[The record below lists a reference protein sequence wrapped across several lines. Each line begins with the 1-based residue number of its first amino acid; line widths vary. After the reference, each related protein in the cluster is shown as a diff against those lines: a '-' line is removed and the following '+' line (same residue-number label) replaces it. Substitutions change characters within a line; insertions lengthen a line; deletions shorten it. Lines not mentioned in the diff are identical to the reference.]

1 MSGLLVKS
9 TLIMRENLEELNE
22 LGLTDI
28 PVLLGGAALTRT
40 YVERDLREV
49 YQGRL
54 FYGRDAFE
62 GLHTLDK
69 LMEIKRGDVEDA
81 DWGRVPG
88 GRDLPR
94 RSEREVAARRA
105 GGALGRRG
113 HRQPGLP
120 PAVRRFARRQGP
132 VDRRDRR
139 VHQRDRPVP
148 QPVAVP
154 A

>member
-1 MSGLLVKS
+1 
-9 TLIMRENLEELNE
+9 MRENLEELNE

-94 RSEREVAARRA
+94 RSEREV
-105 GGALGRRG
+105 
-113 HRQPGLP
+113 LP
-120 PAVRRFARRQGP
+120 DAPAVRSADVVTDNP
-132 VDRRDRR
+132 VFRPPFVGSR
-139 VHQRDRPVP
+139 VVKGLSIDEIAAYINETALFRNQWQFR
-148 QPVAVP
+148 A
-154 A
+154 